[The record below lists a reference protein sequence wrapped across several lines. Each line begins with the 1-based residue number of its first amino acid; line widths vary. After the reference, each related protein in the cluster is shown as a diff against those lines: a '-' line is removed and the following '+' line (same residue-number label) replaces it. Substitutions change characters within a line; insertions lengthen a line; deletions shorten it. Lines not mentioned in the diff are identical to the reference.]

1 LDAQADAAYN
11 RQLTDFN
18 HLSTTLIGIDF
29 MNTDSLFKSF
39 SHPKLTLKNRI
50 VMAPMTRHFSPDG
63 VPGANVAEYYRKRA
77 AGEVGLIIT
86 EGTTVNHKAAS
97 SDTAIPNFHS
107 EAALAGWAKVVEA
120 VHAEGGKIAPQLW
133 HVGPI
138 RKPGQ
143 GPFPDY
149 PSASP
154 SGLLAPGKKVL
165 EPLSTEEIEEIISA
179 FAQAGKNARDLG
191 FDSLEIHGAHGYLI
205 NSFLWEGTNQ
215 RSDEYGGSLSKRSR
229 FAADLVRAIR
239 QQVGEAFPIIF
250 RFSQW
255 TQQDFD
261 TRLTLNPEELQI
273 MLQPISDA
281 GVDIFHCSTRRF
293 WEPEFPG
300 STLNLAGW
308 TKKITGKPTI
318 SVGSVSLNEEFI
330 ATYREGKA
338 EVADIGEL
346 LKRMDADE
354 FDLIAVGRALLA
366 NPDWARRIRDDATSL
381 KTFSKEQLAVLD

>member
-1 LDAQADAAYN
+1 MHSDP
-11 RQLTDFN
+11 
-18 HLSTTLIGIDF
+18 
-29 MNTDSLFKSF
+29 LFKPF

-63 VPGANVAEYYRKRA
+63 VPGANVVEYYRKRA
-77 AGEVGLIIT
+77 AGDVALIVT
-86 EGTTVNHKAAS
+86 EGTTINHKGAS

-107 EAALAGWAKVVEA
+107 DAALAGWAKVVAA

-133 HVGPI
+133 HVGSI

-154 SGLLAPGKKVL
+154 SGLLGPGKKVL
-165 EPLSTEEIEEIISA
+165 EPLSTQEIDAIVQAYAMAAKSA
-179 FAQAGKNARDLG
+179 KDIG

-205 NSFLWEGTNQ
+205 DSFLWEGTNQ
-215 RSDEYGGSLSKRSR
+215 RSDKYGGSISKRSQ
-229 FAADLVRAIR
+229 FPAEIVQAMRAEI
-239 QQVGEAFPIIF
+239 GEDFPIIF

-255 TQQDFD
+255 KQQDFESK
-261 TRLTLNPEELQI
+261 LTNSPDELAE
-273 MLQPISDA
+273 MLEPIARA

-293 WEPEFPG
+293 WEPEFAD
-300 STLNLAGW
+300 SDLNLAGW
-308 TKKITGKPTI
+308 TKKLTGKATI

-338 EVADIGEL
+338 EVADINEL
-346 LKRMDADE
+346 IKRMAAEE

-366 NPDWARRIRDDATSL
+366 NPDWAKLIRKNDEASL
-381 KTFSKEQLAVLD
+381 HTFSKDLLTTLD